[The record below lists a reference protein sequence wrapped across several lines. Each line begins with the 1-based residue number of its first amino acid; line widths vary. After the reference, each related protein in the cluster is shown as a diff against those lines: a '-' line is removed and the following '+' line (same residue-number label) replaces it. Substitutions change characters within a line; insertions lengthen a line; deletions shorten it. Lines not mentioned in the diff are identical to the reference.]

1 MNVNDGSTSDTIKG
15 TVSAVSGVEG
25 LYKVTYQIN
34 DSTMERYLLVVDRRI
49 GDVNSDGAVNGI
61 DANNLVGK
69 DADANGVKQARI
81 WDVNKDGRIDN
92 NDVNAIRNRFS
103 VRLEAYY
110 PWL

>member
-1 MNVNDGSTSDTIKG
+1 MNINDGSTSDTIKG
-15 TVSAVSGVEG
+15 TVNAVSGVEG

-69 DADANGVKQARI
+69 DADANGGKTSACLGCKQGWQDWTI
-81 WDVNKDGRIDN
+81 MMLMQSETD
-92 NDVNAIRNRFS
+92 S
-103 VRLEAYY
+103 L
-110 PWL
+110 

>member
-1 MNVNDGSTSDTIKG
+1 
-15 TVSAVSGVEG
+15 
-25 LYKVTYQIN
+25 
-34 DSTMERYLLVVDRRI
+34 MERYLWVVVWRI
-49 GDVNSDGAVNGI
+49 GDVNSDGAVNCS

-81 WDVNKDGRIDN
+81 WDVNKDGRIDY
-92 NDVNAIRNRFS
+92 NDVNAIRNRFY

>member
-1 MNVNDGSTSDTIKG
+1 
-15 TVSAVSGVEG
+15 
-25 LYKVTYQIN
+25 
-34 DSTMERYLLVVDRRI
+34 MERYLLVVDRRI

-69 DADANGVKQARI
+69 DADVNGVKQARI

>member
-1 MNVNDGSTSDTIKG
+1 
-15 TVSAVSGVEG
+15 
-25 LYKVTYQIN
+25 
-34 DSTMERYLLVVDRRI
+34 MERYLLVVDRRI

-92 NDVNAIRNRFS
+92 NDVNAIRNRFFCKIGS
-103 VRLEAYY
+103 LLSLVII
-110 PWL
+110 